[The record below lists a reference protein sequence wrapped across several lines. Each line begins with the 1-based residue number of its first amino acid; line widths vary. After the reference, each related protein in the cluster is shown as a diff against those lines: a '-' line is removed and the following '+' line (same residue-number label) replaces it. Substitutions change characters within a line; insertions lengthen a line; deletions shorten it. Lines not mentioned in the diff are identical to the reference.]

1 MRLKLISCEVFT
13 RELCDAAAR
22 SPHQV
27 DLEFLPKGLHDIG
40 CTGMRTRLQS
50 VIDRVDTSMFDTILL
65 GYGLCNNG
73 IAGLVARGV
82 PLVVPRAHDC
92 MTLFFGSRQRYE
104 EYFRQNPGTYF
115 LTTGWIERGEATGEL
130 RQLSIQH
137 ANGMDLTYSEL
148 VEKYGEDNAQFLYEQ
163 LCDQTKHYRRLTF
176 IEMGLEPNGSFVATA
191 RKRAEEKGLQFSTE
205 QGDLR
210 LIHTLVNG
218 PWDGS
223 DFLTV
228 APGER
233 IITDFTDGLIRA
245 EKGEAGGGNERG
257 GSG

>member
-1 MRLKLISCEVFT
+1 
-13 RELCDAAAR
+13 
-22 SPHQV
+22 
-27 DLEFLPKGLHDIG
+27 
-40 CTGMRTRLQS
+40 
-50 VIDRVDTSMFDTILL
+50 
-65 GYGLCNNG
+65 
-73 IAGLVARGV
+73 
-82 PLVVPRAHDC
+82 
-92 MTLFFGSRQRYE
+92 
-104 EYFRQNPGTYF
+104 
-115 LTTGWIERGEATGEL
+115 
-130 RQLSIQH
+130 
-137 ANGMDLTYSEL
+137 MDLTYSEL

-245 EKGEAGGGNERG
+245 EKEDAGGGNERG